1 MKKIIELGELRVE
14 IRGTKYR
21 EVKELIRNS
30 KMLITKIA
38 DVGQNVIIQKEQED
52 EFKGAWKDD
61 AIELMISNM
70 DEIMSF
76 IVQFTNLSEAQIDE
90 LEIPEI
96 ITLIDQILKIN
107 RINFSKICDFF
118 SKLWK
123 ELEIKEA
130 PVKKFIQTI

>member
-1 MKKIIELGELRVE
+1 MKKTIELGELRVE
-14 IRGTKYR
+14 IRGAKYR

-61 AIELMISNM
+61 AIELMIINM

-76 IVQFTNLSEAQIDE
+76 IVQFTNLSEEQIDE